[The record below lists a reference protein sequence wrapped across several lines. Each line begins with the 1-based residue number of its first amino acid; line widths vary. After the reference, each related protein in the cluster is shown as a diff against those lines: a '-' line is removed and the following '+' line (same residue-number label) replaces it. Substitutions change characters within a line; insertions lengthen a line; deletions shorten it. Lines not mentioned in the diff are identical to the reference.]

1 MRQLTDLVDTD
12 SQNKKFYLD
21 QHGCAK
27 NQVDGEILVT
37 RLENIGYIKTDEP
50 FHADFIIINSCGFIS
65 SAKEESLNAVIDA
78 KKSYPNAKILLAG
91 CLAERYAS
99 VLEKELSE
107 ADGFFGNGD
116 LSKIDG
122 TVKSLLEGGR
132 PVVVPPQTGVCCGD
146 RNTLLSFKGSAYV
159 KITEGC
165 DNRCTFCAIPIIRGG
180 LRSRKAEDI
189 VQEIRAL
196 IKKGVHEINLIGQD
210 LAAFGA
216 GKSDDVFDDGTNTYS
231 RLFETLREP
240 LIETC
245 GEKSSGEKSCLS
257 RLLEEISKIEGEFW
271 VRLLYIHP
279 DHFDSDILDVMK
291 KDSRFLPYFDI
302 PFQSGDDKIIRA
314 MNRKGSF
321 DSYKK
326 LVGTIRSYFPESCI
340 RTTFLTGFPG
350 ETDDA
355 AERTR
360 EFLETIES
368 DWSGCFE
375 YSCEEGTP
383 AEKMKG
389 KVKPKTAKQRADLL
403 NEIQSR
409 ITQKRL
415 SDRTGKIYD
424 VLIEE
429 IIENKEGTD
438 EGLAIGRAWFE
449 APEVDGSF
457 VVRYDLDNPDEVAAV
472 VPGKMV
478 KAKAVASSQVDID
491 GVLCESR

>member
-1 MRQLTDLVDTD
+1 
-12 SQNKKFYLD
+12 
-21 QHGCAK
+21 
-27 NQVDGEILVT
+27 
-37 RLENIGYIKTDEP
+37 
-50 FHADFIIINSCGFIS
+50 
-65 SAKEESLNAVIDA
+65 
-78 KKSYPNAKILLAG
+78 
-91 CLAERYAS
+91 
-99 VLEKELSE
+99 
-107 ADGFFGNGD
+107 
-116 LSKIDG
+116 
-122 TVKSLLEGGR
+122 
-132 PVVVPPQTGVCCGD
+132 
-146 RNTLLSFKGSAYV
+146 
-159 KITEGC
+159 
-165 DNRCTFCAIPIIRGG
+165 
-180 LRSRKAEDI
+180 
-189 VQEIRAL
+189 
-196 IKKGVHEINLIGQD
+196 
-210 LAAFGA
+210 
-216 GKSDDVFDDGTNTYS
+216 
-231 RLFETLREP
+231 
-240 LIETC
+240 
-245 GEKSSGEKSCLS
+245 
-257 RLLEEISKIEGEFW
+257 
-271 VRLLYIHP
+271 
-279 DHFDSDILDVMK
+279 MK

-302 PFQSGDDKIIRA
+302 PFQSGDDRIIRA

-415 SDRTGKIYD
+415 ADRTGKIYD

>member
-1 MRQLTDLVDTD
+1 MVDTD

-50 FHADFIIINSCGFIS
+50 SHADFIIINSCGFIS

-122 TVKSLLEGGR
+122 TVKSLLDGGR

-189 VQEIRAL
+189 VQEIKSL

-231 RLFETLREP
+231 KLFETLREP

-245 GEKSSGEKSCLS
+245 GEKSSEEKSCL
-257 RLLEEISKIEGEFW
+257 
-271 VRLLYIHP
+271 
-279 DHFDSDILDVMK
+279 
-291 KDSRFLPYFDI
+291 
-302 PFQSGDDKIIRA
+302 
-314 MNRKGSF
+314 
-321 DSYKK
+321 
-326 LVGTIRSYFPESCI
+326 
-340 RTTFLTGFPG
+340 
-350 ETDDA
+350 
-355 AERTR
+355 
-360 EFLETIES
+360 
-368 DWSGCFE
+368 
-375 YSCEEGTP
+375 
-383 AEKMKG
+383 
-389 KVKPKTAKQRADLL
+389 
-403 NEIQSR
+403 
-409 ITQKRL
+409 
-415 SDRTGKIYD
+415 
-424 VLIEE
+424 
-429 IIENKEGTD
+429 
-438 EGLAIGRAWFE
+438 
-449 APEVDGSF
+449 
-457 VVRYDLDNPDEVAAV
+457 
-472 VPGKMV
+472 
-478 KAKAVASSQVDID
+478 
-491 GVLCESR
+491 